1 MNVAMLGFLH
11 ESNTFLAAKTGYEDF
26 ARVSL
31 TRGDA
36 MIERWRSARHE
47 LGGMI
52 AGCAETGLKIAGG
65 MAGLAMPSGTI
76 TAESYEQLA
85 SELLAALKEA
95 LPVDGILMA
104 LHGATVSEQFP
115 DADGELL
122 RRVRQL
128 VGPELP
134 IIVTLDLHANISP
147 AMARHSSAL
156 IVYRTNPHLDQFERG
171 HEAALLIAKIFRHD
185 ANPVQALE
193 APPLVLPISCQYTK
207 VDPARQL
214 YADLDEVR
222 AWPGILSASVAM
234 GFYFADVEE
243 MGASFVAVS
252 DSDAALAHR
261 AAMWMATRAW
271 ERRQSFL
278 AHLPDAATAVRQA
291 MQSGNKPVVLMDIGD
306 NIGGGSPAD
315 STILFS
321 EVMRQGGRNAMVIL
335 CDAEAVRACAA
346 SGVGSRIAL
355 RVGAKSDDRHGAP
368 VAIQGRV
375 RSLSDG
381 IFVERQVRHGGWG
394 GGNQGLTAVVETDEQ
409 HTVVLTSLRMAPMS
423 LEQVISLGI
432 HPEQKDILIVK
443 GVVAPRA
450 AYEPIA
456 GELILVDTPGV
467 TSNNPANFNYRH
479 RRHPL
484 YPLEMDAEFPQHS

>member
-1 MNVAMLGFLH
+1 MSVAMLGFLH
-11 ESNTFLAAKTGYEDF
+11 ESNTFLAAKTAYEDF

-52 AGCAETGLKIAGG
+52 AGCAEAGIKISGG
-65 MAGLAMPSGTI
+65 MAGLAMPSGAI

-85 SELLAALKEA
+85 SELVAALEET
-95 LPVDGILMA
+95 LPVDGILIA

-134 IIVTLDLHANISP
+134 IVVTLDLHANISP

-171 HEAALLIAKIFRHD
+171 HEAALLMAKILRHD

-207 VDPARQL
+207 EDPARQL
-214 YADLDEVR
+214 YADLDEVLT
-222 AWPGILSASVAM
+222 WPGILSASVAM
-234 GFYFADVEE
+234 GFYFAHVEE
-243 MGASFVAVS
+243 MGTSFVAVA
-252 DSDAALAHR
+252 DSDAALAR
-261 AAMWMATRAW
+261 QAAARMATRAW

-278 AHLPDAATAVRQA
+278 SHLPDAATAVRRA
-291 MQSGNKPVVLMDIGD
+291 LQSGNKPVVLMDIGD
-306 NIGGGSPAD
+306 NVGGGSPAD

-346 SGVGSRIAL
+346 SGVGNSIAL
-355 RVGAKSDDRHGAP
+355 RVGARSDDRHGTP
-368 VAIQGRV
+368 VEIQGRV

-381 IFVERQVRHGGWG
+381 IFVEKQVRHGGWG
-394 GGNQGLTAVVETDEQ
+394 GGNQGLTAVVETNEQ

-479 RRHPL
+479 RRRPL